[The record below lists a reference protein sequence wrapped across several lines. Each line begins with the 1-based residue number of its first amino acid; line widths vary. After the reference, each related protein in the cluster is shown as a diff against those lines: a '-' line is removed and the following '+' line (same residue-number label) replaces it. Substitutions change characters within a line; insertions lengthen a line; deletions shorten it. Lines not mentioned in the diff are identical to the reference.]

1 MDRGYIKCALGV
13 QPFFFLN
20 KPEIGSL
27 LLHYMIEL
35 SIYPFHRVMTFSAS
49 MLLVQE
55 PSVKNTNSP
64 VCLSMK

>member
-13 QPFFFLN
+13 LPFFLN

>member
-13 QPFFFLN
+13 LPFFLN
-20 KPEIGSL
+20 KPEIGFL

-55 PSVKNTNSP
+55 ASVKNTNSP